1 MSTSIWVWL
10 AALLTLCIYSF
21 LYRDN
26 PFYKFAEHLLVG
38 VSLGYAVAIQWHN
51 GIMRRVYN
59 PLVIQH
65 NYWVIIPTLLGL
77 LIFARFV
84 KRWGWLSRWPIA
96 FYVGAFAGMAIPSEF
111 QTYVFE
117 HIQGTI
123 PPVSIAEPLSWGG
136 FFNIFEH
143 IEVTTSPVFT
153 FSSIVMVVGVA
164 ATLVYF
170 FFSAEHKGALG
181 RTARVGVYF
190 IMVAFGASFG
200 YTVMARI
207 SLLIGRL
214 QFLLHDWLGVIR

>member
-1 MSTSIWVWL
+1 MSTSIWVWV
-10 AALLTLCIYSF
+10 AALLTFCIYSF

-38 VSLGYAVAIQWHN
+38 VSLGYAVAIYWHD

-65 NYWVIIPTLLGL
+65 NYWVIIPAILGL
-77 LIFARFV
+77 LMFARFT
-84 KRWGWLSRWPIA
+84 KRWGWFSRWPIA
-96 FYVGAFAGMAIPSEF
+96 FYVGAGAGMGVPLSF
-111 QTYVFE
+111 QTYIFE

-123 PPVSIAEPLSWGG
+123 PTVI
-136 FFNIFEH
+136 
-143 IEVTTSPVFT
+143 T
-153 FSSIVMVVGVA
+153 FSSFVMVVGVV

-170 FFSAEHKGALG
+170 FFSAEHKGTLG
-181 RTARVGVYF
+181 KTAGVGIYF
-190 IMVAFGASFG
+190 IMTAFGAAFG

-214 QFLLHDWLGVIR
+214 QFLLHDWLGIIR